1 MMPAG
6 LGGLAQ
12 ALGKARSALRARWP
26 DGADRRRAI
35 DAAFD
40 PGGPLDPFGAGSA
53 AAVAAWLDAP
63 EDGATAQFHHIPLH
77 SDDPDDLT
85 LAQARLLAR
94 ADLVLHQARV
104 APAIVDRARAD
115 ATRQLCEAPPAH
127 PPSGMVIFLERL

>member
-1 MMPAG
+1 MPAG
-6 LGGLAQ
+6 LGGLAT

-35 DAAFD
+35 DAALD
-40 PGGPLDPFGAGSA
+40 PNGPLDLFGAGSA
-53 AAVAAWLDAP
+53 EAVSHWLEAP
-63 EDGATAQFHHIPLH
+63 EAGVEAQFHHIQLG

-115 ATRQLCEAPPAH
+115 ATRRLCEAPPVD
-127 PPSGMVIFLERL
+127 PPDGMVLFLERL

>member
-1 MMPAG
+1 MPAT

-12 ALGKARSALRARWP
+12 ALGTARAKLRARWP

-35 DAAFD
+35 DAALD

-53 AAVAAWLDAP
+53 EAVATWLQSGQ
-63 EDGATAQFHHIPLH
+63 DGATANFHHIKVH

-85 LAQARLLAR
+85 LAQARILAR

-104 APAIVDRARAD
+104 APAILDRARAD
-115 ATRQLCEAPPAH
+115 ATRQLSESPPAD
-127 PPSGMVIFLERL
+127 PPSGMVLFVERL